1 MNAVTLRVN
10 DRTVSAEVEP
20 RTHLADFLREDQLL
34 TGTHVGCEHGVCGA
48 CTLMVDGR
56 PVRSCLTF
64 AASCA
69 DAEVRTIE
77 SFDEDPLMG
86 RLRDAFSRRHALQ
99 CGFCTPGML
108 VTAYDI
114 VRRLPDADED
124 RIREELAGNLCR
136 CTGYAGIVEAIRD
149 VLADPVPAAVQ
160 PIPRTGPAPRTVAA
174 GRTRAAPPR
183 APDPASQLLDAS
195 GAIEDGVTL
204 GRSIPFD
211 LTPDRLWELVKRI
224 DAVVACLPG
233 AKLAGPPEEN
243 VLDGTFTVA
252 IGPIRTAFAGKAAV
266 GFDEAARSGTVRGR
280 GGDTRSRSSADGAM
294 DFRVVPDD
302 NGGSRVEVELTYRLK
317 GPLAQFG
324 RPAIVSGVIDRLLSD
339 FAANF
344 SALARGERP
353 AAAGPASGI
362 GLVLGALL
370 ARLRKTIGW

>member
-149 VLADPVPAAVQ
+149 VLADPVPAPVQ
-160 PIPRTGPAPRTVAA
+160 PISRTGPAPRTVAA
-174 GRTRAAPPR
+174 GRTRTAPPQ
-183 APDPASQLLDAS
+183 APDPASQPLDAS
-195 GAIEDGVTL
+195 GAIKDGVTL

-211 LTPDRLWELVKRI
+211 LPPDRLWELVKRI

-294 DFRVVPDD
+294 DFRVLPDD

-344 SALARGERP
+344 SALARGEP
-353 AAAGPASGI
+353 AAAAGPASGI